1 MTQIDGAGPTVESEI
16 HGHLL
21 DADLALDRARMAI
34 AGLPKAD
41 RVKFNDLL
49 KEVVG
54 ALHFEL
60 LDALYDEHPDLKPP
74 EEDREIPVIDSML
87 RWEEVRLPPGV
98 SDSDIDAII
107 FSVMKP
113 QWRKVAAIVDYAR
126 VRSRE
131 LGISISHEEVAARL
145 QALAEA
151 DRIEDIGDL
160 RKWRHSEVRLKD

>member
-1 MTQIDGAGPTVESEI
+1 
-16 HGHLL
+16 
-21 DADLALDRARMAI
+21 MAV

-41 RVKFNDLL
+41 RVKFDDLL

-87 RWEEVRLPPGV
+87 RWEEVRLPPRV
-98 SDSDIDAII
+98 SEADIDAII

-113 QWRKVAAIVDYAR
+113 QWRKVAVIVGYAR
-126 VRSRE
+126 TRCEE
-131 LGISISHEEVAARL
+131 LGIPISNGAVAARL

-151 DRIEDIGDL
+151 NRIEDIDDL